1 MVSVVNMREDI
12 GLYVLLF
19 FPFFCA
25 VFIYAMNR
33 IFALRQHTNIP
44 VVQATRTVEPTHTVE
59 TIHSVEPLQ
68 VAQPFQGAID
78 TTEPIQV
85 AELLPTSSDI

>member
-1 MVSVVNMREDI
+1 MREDI
-12 GLYVLLF
+12 GLYLLLF

-25 VFIYAMNR
+25 VFIYGMNR
-33 IFALRQHTNIP
+33 IFAMRQHTILHF
-44 VVQATRTVEPTHTVE
+44 VQATRTLEPTHTVE

-85 AELLPTSSDI
+85 AELLTND